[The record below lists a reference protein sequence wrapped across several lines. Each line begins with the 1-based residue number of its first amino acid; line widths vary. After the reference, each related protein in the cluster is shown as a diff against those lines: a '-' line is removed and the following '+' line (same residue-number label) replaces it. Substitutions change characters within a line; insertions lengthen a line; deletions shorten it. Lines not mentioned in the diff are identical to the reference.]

1 MKSAAFGIRM
11 HSGWGVLVTID
22 DASEV
27 LDRRRI
33 TIVSEDV
40 QGGRMPFH
48 HAEALGLSRAEKYLA
63 GYTSE
68 CDRLAQQE
76 IRAAV
81 HDLKV
86 LGYQVTFAGLVLA
99 SGRTLPDLAHI
110 LASHALIHTAEGEL
124 FRESV
129 RRGCESLGISVTGYR
144 QRELAE
150 HAKSSFGNASAKII
164 RQLANA
170 GKALGPPWTADHKAA
185 ALVAY
190 IALHEHVGNAR
201 VR

>member
-1 MKSAAFGIRM
+1 
-11 HSGWGVLVTID
+11 
-22 DASEV
+22 
-27 LDRRRI
+27 
-33 TIVSEDV
+33 
-40 QGGRMPFH
+40 MPFH